1 MRHGSRL
8 LLESRIFP
16 NSGEY
21 RVIMGDRPEEMLA
34 RAGEIRYPRKRAS
47 KKVRAPSREEVA
59 SQPALQ
65 EVKQVPLQVLVDLT
79 CPHCQKKNSFAVIQE
94 RGRNHALREEVL

>member
-1 MRHGSRL
+1 
-8 LLESRIFP
+8 
-16 NSGEY
+16 
-21 RVIMGDRPEEMLA
+21 MGDRPEEMLA

-79 CPHCQKKNSFAVIQE
+79 CPHCQKKNSFAVIQG